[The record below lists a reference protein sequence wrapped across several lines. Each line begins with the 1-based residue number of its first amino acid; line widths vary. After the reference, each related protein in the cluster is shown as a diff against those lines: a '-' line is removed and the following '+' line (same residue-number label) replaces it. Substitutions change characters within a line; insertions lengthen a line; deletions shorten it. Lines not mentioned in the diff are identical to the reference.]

1 MVERALLHGGG
12 SNRRTFLLA
21 AFALTGTL
29 LGGRRAAAWIPSE
42 ATTSAGRVQGYFSA
56 GIHVFKGVPYAAST
70 TNTRFAAPIPPK
82 PWSGLRPAWQWPAE
96 CPQHNPP
103 AGGDVGELFRINN
116 EWTAPQSED
125 CLALNIW
132 TPGLRDGTKRP
143 VMVWLH
149 GGGFTVGSGSSELYD
164 GANLCNK
171 GDVVVVTLNHR
182 LNLFGYLHLAGTGAS
197 ERFVDSGN
205 AGMLDIV
212 EALRWIADNIA
223 EFGGD
228 PGNITIF
235 GQSGGGAKVSTL
247 LAMPAARGLFHKAI
261 IQSGPGVR
269 AIDPEDAER
278 ITAKVFRQLELDPRK
293 PEALL
298 ALPMEALKKVLSTA
312 GADAMGQLR
321 LGPVVDGR
329 SLPRHPFDPAA
340 PAISANVPVLIGCT
354 SDEATSIF
362 GPGDPSFF
370 TLAESDLPGRVAA
383 ILGAVAGEAIAA
395 YRAQQ
400 PQAAPSRVYIS
411 ILSDHIMRRGSI
423 EIAERKAAQNAA
435 PAYLYWFKKPSPR
448 FGGKYGALHGIDIP
462 YVFDNVDLAKP
473 LLGEDPSR
481 YPLAQAC
488 SAAWIAFARTGNPNT
503 PELPAW
509 RPYSVRD
516 RATMVLDDA
525 CRLAVDPDPA
535 VRTVLSKAPHWVF

>member
-1 MVERALLHGGG
+1 MIERAWSHGGG
-12 SNRRTFLLA
+12 SDRRTFLLT
-21 AFALTGTL
+21 AFALAGTL

-42 ATTSAGRVQGYFSA
+42 ATTSAGRVRGYFAA
-56 GIHVFKGVPYAAST
+56 GIHVFKGMPYAAST
-70 TNTRFAAPIPPK
+70 ASTRFAAPIPAK

-103 AGGDVGELFRINN
+103 AGGEVGDLFRINN

-132 TPGLRDGTKRP
+132 TPGLRDGMKRP

-164 GANLCNK
+164 GANLCKK

-182 LNLFGYLHLAGTGAS
+182 LNLFGYLHLAGAGAG

-228 PGNITIF
+228 PGNVTIF

-247 LAMPAARGLFHKAI
+247 LAMPVAHGLFHKAI

-269 AIDPEDAER
+269 AIDPEGAEK
-278 ITAKVFRQLELDPRK
+278 ITAKVFRQLGLDPRK

-298 ALPMEALKKVLSTA
+298 ALPMEELKKVLSTG
-312 GADAMGQLR
+312 GADAMGQMR
-321 LGPVVDGR
+321 LGAVVDGR
-329 SLPRHPFDPAA
+329 NLPHHPFDPAA
-340 PAISANVPVLIGCT
+340 PATSANVPVLIGCT

-362 GPGDPSFF
+362 GPADPSIF
-370 TLAESDLPGRVAA
+370 TIAEGQLSARVAA
-383 ILGAVAGEAIAA
+383 ILGDVAEEAIAA

-400 PQAAPSRVYIS
+400 PQAAASGVYLS

-448 FGGKYGALHGIDIP
+448 FGGKYGAMHGIDIP
-462 YVFDNVDLAKP
+462 YVFDNVDLAKS
-473 LLGEDPSR
+473 LLGEDSSR
-481 YPLAQAC
+481 YALAQAC
-488 SAAWIAFARTGNPNT
+488 SAAWIAFARTGNPT
-503 PELPAW
+503 APELPAW
-509 RPYSVRD
+509 RPYTAGD
-516 RATMVLDDA
+516 RATMLLDDV
-525 CRLAVDPDPA
+525 CTLAVDPDPA
-535 VRTVLSKAPHWVF
+535 VRTVLSRAAHWVF